1 MRNAIAT
8 PTRGEVADTAR
19 AHLAAELKIDASAI
33 TEDCVLRELPGV
45 DSIQLLR
52 VVSRLERE
60 WDTEFED
67 EDIFSS
73 VTFADLADM
82 VISYLSGGPDR
93 R

>member
-1 MRNAIAT
+1 MSNAIAT
-8 PTRGEVADTAR
+8 PARGEAADTAR
-19 AHLAAELKIDASAI
+19 VHLAAELKIDASAI
-33 TEDCVLRELPGV
+33 TDDCVLRELPGA

-60 WDTEFED
+60 WDIEFED

-82 VISYLSGGPDR
+82 VTSYVTGKPGR
-93 R
+93 Q

>member
-1 MRNAIAT
+1 MSNAIAT
-8 PTRGEVADTAR
+8 PTRAEIADTVR
-19 AHLAAELKIDASAI
+19 THLAAELKIDPAAI
-33 TEDCVLRELPGV
+33 TEDCALRELPGV

-73 VTFADLADM
+73 VTFADLANM
-82 VISYLSGGPDR
+82 VASYVTGGA
-93 R
+93 